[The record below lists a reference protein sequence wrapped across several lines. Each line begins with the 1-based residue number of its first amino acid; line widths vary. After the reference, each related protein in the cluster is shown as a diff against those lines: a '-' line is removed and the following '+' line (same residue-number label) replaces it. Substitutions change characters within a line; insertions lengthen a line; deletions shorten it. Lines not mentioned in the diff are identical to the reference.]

1 MDGAGERLASRRLP
15 EGLGI
20 ETDWGLWI
28 HALAAAGYE
37 VYAVNPLAV
46 ARYRERHNVGGPVT
60 STPTSCATRCASTT
74 RRLKGP
80 SPTRPIAMLRPCSS
94 WHPAPPRGLPCRSA
108 SSVQRCSA
116 AAASAISTAGPP
128 RDPGRPWA
136 EHLAAPA
143 AVGII
148 GELNRQ
154 ISELE
159 SALTDHVEQHPD
171 ADTHRR
177 FGQEAGLFTRH
188 VRNRRPYDA
197 VDQWAFCSLS
207 TSPGRPA
214 YYDQRRSAGD
224 LHHQALRALG
234 NRLVG
239 ILYGCLEVALAT
251 TKRPPGRTGF
261 RSKTRL
267 LLDLMRPWGV

>member
-60 STPTSCATRCASTT
+60 ST
-74 RRLKGP
+74 
-80 SPTRPIAMLRPCSS
+80 PTRPIAMLRPCSS

-197 VDQWAFCSLS
+197 
-207 TSPGRPA
+207 
-214 YYDQRRSAGD
+214 
-224 LHHQALRALG
+224 
-234 NRLVG
+234 
-239 ILYGCLEVALAT
+239 
-251 TKRPPGRTGF
+251 
-261 RSKTRL
+261 
-267 LLDLMRPWGV
+267 